1 MVWVF
6 GQFTEPTRT
15 KLIIAVNCPIQASVN
30 QTECLVNQKNNQG
43 KSQGAYSQLLYWK
56 TKQERRKR
64 KDQPWR
70 RLATINKIAQKSGYN
85 LPTYQEKKTIAE
97 LLKQHGEYSY
107 LTGKKLGTYYL
118 STLDIDIRKE
128 EFAEKLTKRLE
139 KNARKLTNSL
149 HVSYDKTKK
158 GLHVDILTLE
168 PLDNQ
173 QIYYQGW
180 GKIWNIGSIQSLGKY
195 VVGED
200 KDKAF
205 IKNGKWYWKTKNNE
219 EVKVALNKFFF
230 KLGNQ
235 QEKPIE
241 IRQLLTNKALKT
253 FKYQAWDYNLNQ
265 AVVREYS
272 LIIEKPQKKPQQ
284 TKPLLLKKHNLQA
297 KILSKERVLKL
308 EHMWKV
314 FYLDWKTKTTGYF
327 LVNNYQKSY
336 ALPNLDIGS
345 IKNMVLVS
353 GVKHDFLSQI
363 VR

>member
-1 MVWVF
+1 MPNSTV
-6 GQFTEPTRT
+6 
-15 KLIIAVNCPIQASVN
+15 QASVN
-30 QTECLVNQKNNQG
+30 QTECLINQKNYHRE
-43 KSQGAYSQLLYWK
+43 SQRNFPWLLYWK
-56 TKQERRKR
+56 SKQERQKR

-70 RLATINKIAQKSGYN
+70 RLATINKIAQKAGYN
-85 LPTYQEKKTIAE
+85 LLTYQEKRTITE
-97 LLKQHGEYSY
+97 LLQQHGEYSY
-107 LTGKKLGTYYL
+107 LTGKHLGTYYL
-118 STLDIDIRKE
+118 LTLDLDILRAEFSKKMIAYLERSIRK
-128 EFAEKLTKRLE
+128 LLDY
-139 KNARKLTNSL
+139 L

-158 GLHVDILTLE
+158 GLHVDILTPE

-219 EVKVALNKFFF
+219 EIKATLNKFFF

-235 QEKPIE
+235 PEKPAE
-241 IRQLLTNKALKT
+241 ISQLLTNETLKT
-253 FKYQAWDYNLNQ
+253 FKYPAWDYNLNQ

-345 IKNMVLVS
+345 IKNMVLVN
-353 GVKHDFLSQI
+353 GVKHAFLSQI